1 MKCEKKPP
9 NASDMSILYRVFMG
23 KLDLEDLGCRSV
35 YVFQTRVS
43 QDALCDFYLIAISF
57 GSLS

>member
-1 MKCEKKPP
+1 
-9 NASDMSILYRVFMG
+9 MSILYQGFME

-43 QDALCDFYLIAISF
+43 QDALCDFYLIAILF
-57 GSLS
+57 ESLS